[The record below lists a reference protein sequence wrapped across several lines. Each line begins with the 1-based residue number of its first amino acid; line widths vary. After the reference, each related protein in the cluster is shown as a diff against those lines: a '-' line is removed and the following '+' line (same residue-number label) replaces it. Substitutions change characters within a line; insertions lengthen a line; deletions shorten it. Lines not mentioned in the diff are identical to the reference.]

1 MVLTRVVPP
10 LSWLGRHQQQALPR
24 VRRDGQTQ
32 RSITGGY
39 ENVTSRRENRSSS
52 WLTTPLVPS
61 WVLLWLAWLLAAPF
75 PIGITTTGVLILVLW
90 ITRARRGDNAP

>member
-1 MVLTRVVPP
+1 M
-10 LSWLGRHQQQALPR
+10 
-24 VRRDGQTQ
+24 
-32 RSITGGY
+32 
-39 ENVTSRRENRSSS
+39 TSRRENRSSS

-90 ITRARRGDNAP
+90 ITRTRRDNVSDDSRAVSPADAQDRRR